1 MMRDGS
7 RLAYWAERVLRWF
20 AVANWIFGGVAIL
33 CLAGSFVLEAALS
46 AQLIRK
52 YGAGAPVAA
61 IVWELR
67 GLMLLGAIAV
77 WPIDRCLRPLAD
89 VARSVRHGEPFDPAN
104 ARRVTMIGWGLLGV
118 QLLDL
123 VAGLLTGLIAR
134 SGADVA
140 GWQPS
145 MAGWIC
151 VPVAFILAR
160 VFAAGARMRDD
171 LEGTV

>member
-1 MMRDGS
+1 MRWG
-7 RLAYWAERVLRWF
+7 ERVLRWLVIANF
-20 AVANWIFGGVAIL
+20 AFGVIAVL
-33 CLAGSFVLEAALS
+33 CLAASFPGEAMLA
-46 AQLIRK
+46 AQLVRK
-52 YGAGAPVAA
+52 YGAGAPVMTL
-61 IVWELR
+61 VWELR
-67 GLMLLGAIAV
+67 AMLLLGAVAV

-89 VARSVRHGEPFDPAN
+89 VARSVRRGEPFDPAN
-104 ARRVTMIGWGLLGV
+104 AVRVMTIGWGLLGV

-123 VAGLLTGLIAR
+123 ALGLLTGLIAH

-145 MAGWIC
+145 LAGWIC
-151 VPVAFILAR
+151 VPVAFVLAR